1 MRTMMSLQQIRD
13 ALADRRLDIVAKATG
28 LHANSVGRIRDG
40 RNLNPKASTLE
51 ALSRYLEAKP

>member
-1 MRTMMSLQQIRD
+1 MMSLQQIRD

-40 RNLNPKASTLE
+40 RNVNPKASTLE